1 MNINSKYLLAAPLIG
16 TLSLEYIYTYVFA
29 RRTVLSITIIIVSIY
44 AFLPSL
50 VVAYTETKDM
60 DNRISSHDNII
71 LPIADNN
78 NNIFGNLAKQFEYT
92 VDLDGKQIF
101 PNDTIKQDIVTK
113 YKSADYNISNLNYK
127 LLGFNITASNIKI
140 HVNPSKID
148 QTRTRVD
155 FPVMTAR
162 SVSVTN
168 GSINS
173 KYGEVNL
180 GSIYGIYNKSTDKMT
195 MHIPSSV
202 ALQYLLHF

>member
-1 MNINSKYLLAAPLIG
+1 MELLIG
-16 TLSLEYIYTYVFA
+16 RKTFNIEPTQSTFMGGNNL
-29 RRTVLSITIIIVSIY
+29 LSITIIIFSIC

-50 VVAYTETKDM
+50 VVAYTEPKDM
-60 DNRISSHDNII
+60 HNSISSHENII
-71 LPIADNN
+71 RPVADNN
-78 NNIFGNLAKQFEYT
+78 NGNIFGNLAKQFEYT

-127 LLGFNITASNIKI
+127 LLGFNITASNIKM

>member
-1 MNINSKYLLAAPLIG
+1 EP
-16 TLSLEYIYTYVFA
+16 TLSTFMGGNNL
-29 RRTVLSITIIIVSIY
+29 LSITIIIFSIC
-44 AFLPSL
+44 AFLPTL
-50 VVAYTETKDM
+50 VVAYTEPRDM
-60 DNRISSHDNII
+60 DNSISSHENII
-71 LPIADNN
+71 RPVADNN
-78 NNIFGNLAKQFEYT
+78 NGNIFGNLAKQFEYT

-101 PNDTIKQDIVTK
+101 PNDTIKQDIVSK

-127 LLGFNITASNIKI
+127 LLGFNITASNIKM

-155 FPVMTAR
+155 FPVMTAK

>member
-1 MNINSKYLLAAPLIG
+1 MELLIG
-16 TLSLEYIYTYVFA
+16 RKTFNIEPTLSTFMGGNNL
-29 RRTVLSITIIIVSIY
+29 LSITIIIFSIC
-44 AFLPSL
+44 AFLPTL
-50 VVAYTETKDM
+50 VVAYTEPKDM
-60 DNRISSHDNII
+60 DNSISSHENII
-71 LPIADNN
+71 RPVADNN
-78 NNIFGNLAKQFEYT
+78 NGNIFGNLAKQFEYT

-101 PNDTIKQDIVTK
+101 PNDTIKQDIVSK

-127 LLGFNITASNIKI
+127 LLGFNITASNIKM

-155 FPVMTAR
+155 FPVMTAK

>member
-1 MNINSKYLLAAPLIG
+1 MELLIG
-16 TLSLEYIYTYVFA
+16 RKTFNIEPTLSTFMGGNNL
-29 RRTVLSITIIIVSIY
+29 LSITIIIFSIC

-50 VVAYTETKDM
+50 VVAYTEPKDM
-60 DNRISSHDNII
+60 DNSISSHDNII
-71 LPIADNN
+71 RPVADNN

>member
-1 MNINSKYLLAAPLIG
+1 MNINSKYLLAAALIG

-50 VVAYTETKDM
+50 VVAYTEPKDM
-60 DNRISSHDNII
+60 DNSISSHDNII
-71 LPIADNN
+71 LPIADN

-101 PNDTIKQDIVTK
+101 PNDTIKQDIVSK

>member
-1 MNINSKYLLAAPLIG
+1 MELLIG
-16 TLSLEYIYTYVFA
+16 RKTFNIEPTLSTFMGGNNL
-29 RRTVLSITIIIVSIY
+29 LSITIIIFSIC
-44 AFLPSL
+44 AFLPTL
-50 VVAYTETKDM
+50 VVAYTEPRDM
-60 DNRISSHDNII
+60 DNSISSHENII
-71 LPIADNN
+71 RPVADNN
-78 NNIFGNLAKQFEYT
+78 NGNIFGNLAKQFEYT

>member
-1 MNINSKYLLAAPLIG
+1 MELLIG
-16 TLSLEYIYTYVFA
+16 RKTFNIDPTLSTFIGGNNL
-29 RRTVLSITIIIVSIY
+29 LLITIIIFSIC

-50 VVAYTETKDM
+50 VVAYTEPKDM
-60 DNRISSHDNII
+60 DNSISSHDNII
-71 LPIADNN
+71 HSVADN

-140 HVNPSKID
+140 HVNPSRID
-148 QTRTRVD
+148 QITTRID
-155 FPVMTAR
+155 FPVMTANN
-162 SVSVTN
+162 VTVTN

-173 KYGEVNL
+173 KYSKVNL
-180 GSIYGIYNKSTDKMT
+180 GSIYGIYNKSTNEIT
-195 MHIPSSV
+195 MHIPTSV

>member
-1 MNINSKYLLAAPLIG
+1 MELLIG
-16 TLSLEYIYTYVFA
+16 RKTFNIEPTLSTFMGGNNL
-29 RRTVLSITIIIVSIY
+29 LSITIIIFSIC

-50 VVAYTETKDM
+50 VVAYTEPKDM
-60 DNRISSHDNII
+60 DNSISSHENII
-71 LPIADNN
+71 RPVADNN
-78 NNIFGNLAKQFEYT
+78 NGNIFGNLAKQFEYT

-101 PNDTIKQDIVTK
+101 PNDTIKQDIVSK

-127 LLGFNITASNIKI
+127 LLGFNITASNIKM

-155 FPVMTAR
+155 FPVMTAK

>member
-1 MNINSKYLLAAPLIG
+1 MELLIG
-16 TLSLEYIYTYVFA
+16 RKTFNIEPTLSTFMGGNNL
-29 RRTVLSITIIIVSIY
+29 LSITIIIFSIC

-50 VVAYTETKDM
+50 VVAYTEPKDM
-60 DNRISSHDNII
+60 DNSISSHDNII
-71 LPIADNN
+71 RPVADNN
-78 NNIFGNLAKQFEYT
+78 NGNIFGNLAKQFEYT

-101 PNDTIKQDIVTK
+101 PNDTIKQDIVSK

-127 LLGFNITASNIKI
+127 LLGFNITASNIKM

>member
-1 MNINSKYLLAAPLIG
+1 MKEKR
-16 TLSLEYIYTYVFA
+16 TLFSQMILTSL
-29 RRTVLSITIIIVSIY
+29 LSITIIIFSIC

-50 VVAYTETKDM
+50 VLSYKEPNDM
-60 DNRISSHDNII
+60 DNSISSHDNII
-71 LPIADNN
+71 HSVADNN

-162 SVSVTN
+162 NVSVTN
-168 GSINS
+168 GSINP
-173 KYGEVNL
+173 KYGEVKL

>member
-1 MNINSKYLLAAPLIG
+1 MDK
-16 TLSLEYIYTYVFA
+16 
-29 RRTVLSITIIIVSIY
+29 SIV
-44 AFLPSL
+44 
-50 VVAYTETKDM
+50 
-60 DNRISSHDNII
+60 NHDNI
-71 LPIADNN
+71 LPIADN

-92 VDLDGKQIF
+92 VDLYGKQIF
-101 PNDTIKQDIVTK
+101 PNDTIKQDIVSK
-113 YKSADYNISNLNYK
+113 YKSADYNIGNLNYK

-140 HVNPSKID
+140 HVNPSRID
-148 QTRTRVD
+148 QINTRVD

-162 SVSVTN
+162 NVSVTN

-195 MHIPSSV
+195 LHIPSSV

>member
-1 MNINSKYLLAAPLIG
+1 MGGNNL
-16 TLSLEYIYTYVFA
+16 
-29 RRTVLSITIIIVSIY
+29 LSITIIIFSIC

-50 VVAYTETKDM
+50 VVAYTEPKD
-60 DNRISSHDNII
+60 DNII
-71 LPIADNN
+71 RPVADNNN

>member
-1 MNINSKYLLAAPLIG
+1 MNINSKYLLAAALIG

-50 VVAYTETKDM
+50 VVAYTEPKDM
-60 DNRISSHDNII
+60 DNSISSHDNII
-71 LPIADNN
+71 LPIADN